1 LSKERRRR
9 KFKPTFEN
17 GGFWE
22 YYGDLEH
29 QFEDFLEYVPYI
41 DKNEK
46 VCSFRLTN
54 ILMNIGSHIDS
65 AFKVMAQYRK
75 FRKYPKCNEIKSIVK
90 EAREKMKNNEFAKG
104 PGIKLCLR
112 AFEEIY
118 KLSTNTVIFKRLPKR
133 EKILPFEVFNSQ
145 TKAPYWWDIYN
156 HTKHDFH
163 EKFEQATL
171 RVTRDALAGAF
182 LLNVIHDPAILRLNG
197 FGILKWPPQPLES
210 IDTEFYEH
218 SLIRMPQ
225 FALEEMLEQNQS
237 LWCFVETPLFIYDF
251 NPEEENENE

>member
-1 LSKERRRR
+1 MSKRRYPRR
-9 KFKPTFEN
+9 LKPTFEN

-22 YYGDLEH
+22 YYKDLEQ
-29 QFEDFLEYVPYI
+29 QFEKFLEYVPYI

-65 AFKVMAQYRK
+65 AFKVMAQYGR
-75 FRKYPKCNEIKSIVK
+75 FRNNPKCNEIMSIVR
-90 EAREKMKNNEFAKG
+90 EARRKMKNNEFAKG
-104 PGIKLCLR
+104 PGIKLCLE

-118 KLSTNTVIFKRLPKR
+118 KLSAQTVIFKRIPKR
-133 EKILPFEVFNSQ
+133 EPISPFDVSNPQ
-145 TKAPYWWDIYN
+145 TRAPYWWDIYN

-163 EKFEQATL
+163 EEFEQATL
-171 RVTRDALAGAF
+171 GVTRDALAGAF
-182 LLNVIHDPAILRLNG
+182 LLNVIHDPAILRLNDY
-197 FGILKWPPQPLES
+197 GILKWPPQPLELM
-210 IDTEFYEH
+210 DAEFFEH
-218 SLIRMPQ
+218 SLIRMPR
-225 FALEEMLEQNQS
+225 FNLEEMLEQRQS